1 LGKPIE
7 REENVRNR
15 AGELSPAFWKAAALS
30 LALFIAAAA
39 PLPSAWKYWRY
50 SRAIELVPAMAPR
63 LAGVT
68 VPAEAYAKGSS
79 YLADVRVIDDQA
91 RETPYVQFERAGTTK
106 NVSLA
111 TTLHER
117 SFAPGHYSQ
126 AVIEIAGQAPFHNAV
141 EIQTPETDYI
151 EWVRVEASDD
161 ASVWR
166 LVQPR
171 APIFRFQKDGHKG
184 TQTVH
189 YSENNA
195 KYLRLQILDG
205 EKQFPIS
212 GANVLHQITEPP
224 ERVRMP
230 GELTPA
236 AQPPAGR
243 SVWTADLGA
252 ANLPV
257 SEVKFEVA
265 APAEFIRFV
274 EISASADNKEWQRF
288 GGGEIYR
295 CRQGDA
301 VAGQLSIDVPRD
313 FPYRYWRV
321 EILNHND
328 APLGDASPHLYT
340 TPRHVIFEQQPGRSY
355 RLLYGQSQAKEPQY
369 DLARRLQ
376 RNQMASAVAAELGPE
391 EINTAWADP
400 RPWTEQHD
408 ALLWL
413 MLAGA
418 VVLIGYA
425 ALRSLRR
432 SAAANSASSE

>member
-1 LGKPIE
+1 VKL
-7 REENVRNR
+7 R
-15 AGELSPAFWKAAALS
+15 AGNPSQAFWKAAALP
-30 LALFIAAAA
+30 LIVFIAGAA

-50 SRAIELVPAMAPR
+50 SRAIELVPAEATR
-63 LAGVT
+63 LVSVT
-68 VPAEAYAKGSS
+68 VPPEAYANGSS
-79 YLADVRVIDDQA
+79 SLADLRVIDDQA
-91 RETPYVQFERAGTTK
+91 RETPYVRFERAGATK

-126 AVIEIAGQAPFHNAV
+126 VVIEIGGQAPFHNAI
-141 EIQTPETDYI
+141 EIYTPETDYI

-161 ASVWR
+161 AHIWR

-189 YSENNA
+189 YSETNA
-195 KYLRLQILDG
+195 KFLRLQILDG

-230 GELTPA
+230 GEMTPA
-236 AQPPAGR
+236 SQPPAGR

-252 ANLPV
+252 ASLPA

-265 APAEFIRFV
+265 APAEFIRSV
-274 EISASADNKEWQRF
+274 EVSASADNKEWQRF
-288 GGGEIYR
+288 AGGEIYR

-301 VAGQLSIDVPRD
+301 FAEQLSIDVPGNL
-313 FPYRYWRV
+313 PYRYWRV

-328 APLGDASPHLYT
+328 APLGGAVPHLYS
-340 TPRHVIFEQQPGRSY
+340 TPWHVIFEQQPGRTY
-355 RLLYGQSQAKEPQY
+355 RLLYGQTLATEPQY
-369 DLARRLQ
+369 DLARRLHN
-376 RNQMASAVAAELGPE
+376 NQIANATAAELGAE

-400 RPWTEQHD
+400 RPWTEKHD
-408 ALLWL
+408 FLLWIL
-413 MLAGA
+413 LGVAIILLGYSA
-418 VVLIGYA
+418 V
-425 ALRSLRR
+425 RSLRR
-432 SAAANSASSE
+432 SASNPTSSA

>member
-1 LGKPIE
+1 MKS
-7 REENVRNR
+7 R
-15 AGELSPAFWKAAALS
+15 AGELSPSFWRVAAIPLTLS
-30 LALFIAAAA
+30 LAAAA

-50 SRAIELVPAMAPR
+50 SRAIELAPAGAPR
-63 LAGVT
+63 LASVT
-68 VPAEAYAKGSS
+68 VPAEAFASGSS
-79 YLADVRVIDDQA
+79 SLADVRVIDDQA
-91 RETPYVQFERAGTTK
+91 GETPYVQFERAGTTK
-106 NVSLA
+106 TVSLA

-126 AVIEIAGQAPFHNAV
+126 VVIEIGGQAPFHNAV
-141 EIQTPETDYI
+141 EIQTSETNYI

-161 ASVWR
+161 ARLWR

-171 APIFRFQKDGHKG
+171 APIFHFQKEGHRG

-195 KYLRLQILDG
+195 KFLRLQILDG

-212 GANVLHQITEPP
+212 GANVLHQITEQP
-224 ERVRMP
+224 ERVPVLAEMK
-230 GELTPA
+230 PA
-236 AQPPAGR
+236 GQPPAGR

-257 SEVKFEVA
+257 SEVKFEVG

-274 EISASADNKEWQRF
+274 EISASADNKEWLPLAS
-288 GGGEIYR
+288 GEIYR

-301 VAGQLSIDVPRD
+301 VADQLAIGVPREN
-313 FPYRYWRV
+313 PYRYWRV
-321 EILNHND
+321 EVQNHND
-328 APLGDASPHLYT
+328 APLGSAIPHLRS

-355 RLLYGQSQAKEPQY
+355 RLIYGQHEAKLPQY

-376 RNQMASAVAAELGPE
+376 RNQMASAVPAELGPE

-408 ALLWL
+408 VLLWL

-418 VVLIGYA
+418 VILIGYA